1 MAQPLTD
8 LVTLRCAL
16 NEAIIKKAKQ
26 LQTLWGKESAH
37 SNRTAIHIVGENNKI
52 NIEGA
57 RYLTEINAQSQNLID
72 NKGYSYNYDSI
83 PVEDLCTILDNQEL
97 HYQQVPN
104 NLETEA

>member
-1 MAQPLTD
+1 L
-8 LVTLRCAL
+8 L
-16 NEAIIKKAKQ
+16 AK
-26 LQTLWGKESAH
+26 T
-37 SNRTAIHIVGENNKI
+37 IKI